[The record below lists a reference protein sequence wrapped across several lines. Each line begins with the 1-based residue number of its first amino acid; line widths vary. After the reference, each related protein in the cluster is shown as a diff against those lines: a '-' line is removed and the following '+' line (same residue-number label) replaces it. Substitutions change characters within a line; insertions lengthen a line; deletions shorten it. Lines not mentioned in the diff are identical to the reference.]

1 VAGSGAGK
9 GLDTV
14 TAQKPIVGF
23 VFSNAGLMF
32 NLTLEGSKISRMP
45 D

>member
-1 VAGSGAGK
+1 M
-9 GLDTV
+9 
-14 TAQKPIVGF
+14 KPIIGF
-23 VFSNAGLMF
+23 VFSNQGLVF